1 MEKVIDIEERIPTLK
16 KRRKKRR
23 KKLFYHEDYLIDAGV
38 LKEIKHICR
47 PCLVWFCGD
56 ERI

>member
-1 MEKVIDIEERIPTLK
+1 LK

-38 LKEIKHICR
+38 PIVIKC
-47 PCLVWFCGD
+47 
-56 ERI
+56 